1 MRITRS
7 SLVGICAALLAGCQS
22 PDVGQ
27 ACQLD
32 LTVPPEATAA
42 DYLEL
47 GRAECENLVCIQSPT
62 TVAGNEVRRY
72 CSKPCVS
79 NSDCAPGD
87 TGLLC
92 RDVVLNEAFIGQ
104 LQQQDPAL
112 AQKFL
117 GPGRNSRYCATPLP

>member
-1 MRITRS
+1 MPRS
-7 SLVGICAALLAGCQS
+7 SLLVICAALLVGCQS

-27 ACQLD
+27 TCQLD
-32 LTVPPEATAA
+32 LTVPPEASAA

-47 GRAECENLVCIQSPT
+47 GRAECENLVCIQSQ
-62 TVAGNEVRRY
+62 VADGAVRRY

-79 NSDCAPGD
+79 NSDCDQGD

-92 RDVVLNEAFIGQ
+92 RDVVLNETFIGQ

>member
-1 MRITRS
+1 MRITR
-7 SLVGICAALLAGCQS
+7 LAFLGFAVAALTGCQS

-27 ACQLD
+27 ECQLD
-32 LTVPPEATAA
+32 LAIPPEANGA

-62 TVAGNEVRRY
+62 TPPGTVRRY

-87 TGLLC
+87 TGLTC
-92 RDVVLNEAFIGQ
+92 RGVVLNESFIAQ
-104 LQQQDPAL
+104 LMQSDPAL

-117 GPGRNSRYCATPLP
+117 GPGRNSNYCATPLP